1 MAAVLAV
8 LAGCAGDDG
17 PTPVRSALTPA
28 EARALVDRALPP
40 SVTRERQA
48 WVTDIHAALSSLS
61 LPINHGSVCS
71 VVAVI
76 EQESSFQSNP
86 KVPGL
91 PAIAWR
97 EIDGRADRAG
107 VPRFVVRT
115 ALALPSRD
123 GRSFSERI
131 DGASTEQELSDLFQ
145 DFIGMV
151 PMGKTLFAGY
161 NPVRTGGPMQ
171 VSIAWAEQQVAQRPY
186 PYPVRDSIRGEVFSR
201 RGGLY
206 FGIAH
211 LLDYPTAAYDRPL
224 YRFADFNAGHY
235 TSRNAAFQNAVTSI
249 SGVPLALDGDLIDPK
264 TDARRAGAT
273 ELATRVLGARLGLSD
288 GRIREDLETEKTVRF
303 EQTALYQRVF
313 RLADESNRSPVPRAV
328 LPRIRLASPKITR
341 NLTTEWFANR
351 VDERHQRCLARVDLP
366 ATR

>member
-1 MAAVLAV
+1 MAAVLAA
-8 LAGCAGDDG
+8 LAGCAIDDG
-17 PTPVRSALTPA
+17 PVPVRSALTPA
-28 EARALVDRALPP
+28 EARALVERAVPP
-40 SVTRERQA
+40 SVTRDRQG
-48 WVTDIHAALSSLS
+48 WVTDIHAALSSMS
-61 LPINHGSVCS
+61 LPVNPGSVCS

-76 EQESSFQSNP
+76 EQESSFQANP

-107 VPRFVVRT
+107 VPKFVVRA

-123 GRSFSERI
+123 GRSFGDRI
-131 DGASTEQELSDLFQ
+131 DAASTEQELSDVFQ

-171 VSIAWAEQQVAQRPY
+171 VSIAWAEQQAAQRPY
-186 PYPVRDSIRGEVFSR
+186 PYPVKDSIRGEVFSR

-211 LLDYPTAAYDRPL
+211 LLDYPAAYDRPL

-235 TSRNAAFQNAVTSI
+235 TSRNAAFQNAVTLV
-249 SGVPLALDGDLIDPK
+249 SGVPLALDGDLVDPK
-264 TDARRAGAT
+264 ADARRAGAT
-273 ELATRVLGARLGLSD
+273 ELAVRVLGSRLGLSET
-288 GRIREDLETEKTVRF
+288 RIREDLEKEKTAQF

-313 RLADESNRSPVPRAV
+313 RLADEANRSPVPRAV

-351 VDERHQRCLARVDLP
+351 VDERHQRCLARVRDV
-366 ATR
+366 